1 MADLDYKSASTAAD
15 ASGKADATRGLR
27 SQEAGQQDTGPQAE
41 GGPGRGPR
49 RGMGAARVTV
59 AVLAA
64 ALVAFCAWSMSQ
76 YVQGRDPLAFAT
88 GSVAGAGKSAPDSTG
103 SADSG
108 SSSAKASGKDA
119 AKAKAIDK
127 DSVTKALASLR
138 LGKDDLGVT
147 KDVTVAVTRD
157 GIWVEHASSATG
169 KALVTDTAR
178 RALALAKWVAR
189 QGANAKVMWI
199 EEDSSGVVRMS
210 VAIGSK
216 SAAGVSKRDVG
227 TILGAASGY
236 AIDADTYAK
245 LGQPSFSAEK
255 GKAATLP
262 GGGTVSAG
270 SKAAS
275 SAAAASAGTGAGG
288 SAAGASAASGSG
300 SGSGSGAASGKKGAS
315 GSGAASGEKGAATS
329 SSSGG
334 RGSADSNAGKITVSV
349 SVNGSS
355 HRVSV
360 PQGATAYD
368 ALLATGASVSW
379 GAYPGGGTWVT
390 AINGLGEDASHG
402 WTYKVNGSMPNVMS
416 DRYTVHDGDSVV
428 WSYVAVG
435 Q

>member
-27 SQEAGQQDTGPQAE
+27 SQEAGQQDTGPQSE

-147 KDVTVAVTRD
+147 KDVTVAVTKD

-169 KALVTDTAR
+169 KTLVTDTAR

-189 QGANAKVMWI
+189 QGANAKVTWI

-216 SAAGVSKRDVG
+216 AASGVSKRDVG

-236 AIDADTYAK
+236 AIEKGTYAQ
-245 LGQPSFSAEK
+245 LGQPSFSTEK

-262 GGGTVSAG
+262 GGGTVSVG
-270 SKAAS
+270 GKAAS
-275 SAAAASAGTGAGG
+275 SAQAAASADTGVSG

-300 SGSGSGAASGKKGAS
+300 SGSGSGAASG
-315 GSGAASGEKGAATS
+315 EKGAATS
-329 SSSGG
+329 SASGG
-334 RGSADSNAGKITVSV
+334 QGSADSNAGKITVSV

-368 ALLATGASVSW
+368 ALLATGASVSS

>member
-1 MADLDYKSASTAAD
+1 MADLDFKSASTAAD

-41 GGPGRGPR
+41 GGTGHGPR
-49 RGMGAARVTV
+49 HGMGAARVTV

-64 ALVAFCAWSMSQ
+64 LLVAFCAWSMSQ

-88 GSVAGAGKSAPDSTG
+88 GSVAGSGKSALTSAEST
-103 SADSG
+103 DSG
-108 SSSAKASGKDA
+108 SSSAKQSGKDA

-127 DSVTKALASLR
+127 DSVAKAIASLR

-189 QGANAKVMWI
+189 QGANAKVTWI
-199 EEDSSGVVRMS
+199 EEDSSGVVRMF

-216 SAAGVSKRDVG
+216 AAVGVSKRDVG

-275 SAAAASAGTGAGG
+275 SAASASAGTGAGG

-300 SGSGSGAASGKKGAS
+300 PGSGSGAASGKKGA
-315 GSGAASGEKGAATS
+315 ATS
-329 SSSGG
+329 SAPGG
-334 RGSADSNAGKITVSV
+334 QGSADSNAGKITVSV

-355 HRVSV
+355 HRVSLS
-360 PQGATAYD
+360 QGATAYD
-368 ALLATGASVSW
+368 ALLATGASVSS

-428 WSYVAVG
+428 WGYVTVG

>member
-15 ASGKADATRGLR
+15 AGGKADGTGGRRAQDANQRGANQQGAGLR
-27 SQEAGQQDTGPQAE
+27 AG
-41 GGPGRGPR
+41 GGTRH
-49 RGMGAARVTV
+49 GMGAARVTV

-88 GSVAGAGKSAPDSTG
+88 GSVAGEGKSAPDSAG

-119 AKAKAIDK
+119 AKAKAIDG

-147 KDVTVAVTRD
+147 KDVTVAVTKD

-169 KALVTDTAR
+169 KTLVTDTAR

-189 QGANAKVMWI
+189 QGASAKATWI
-199 EEDSSGVVRMS
+199 EEDSSGVVRMC
-210 VAIGSK
+210 VAIDSK
-216 SAAGVSKRDVG
+216 AAAGVGRRDVA

-270 SKAAS
+270 GKAAS
-275 SAAAASAGTGAGG
+275 SARAAASAGTGASG
-288 SAAGASAASGSG
+288 SAAGASATSV
-300 SGSGSGAASGKKGAS
+300 S

-329 SSSGG
+329 SASGG
-334 RGSADSNAGKITVSV
+334 QGSADSNAGKITVYV

-368 ALLATGASVSW
+368 ALLATGASVSS

-428 WSYVAVG
+428 WSYVSVG

>member
-15 ASGKADATRGLR
+15 ASGKADGTGDRRA
-27 SQEAGQQDTGPQAE
+27 QDADQQDTGARAE
-41 GGPGRGPR
+41 GGPGHGPR
-49 RGMGAARVTV
+49 HGMGAARVTV

-64 ALVAFCAWSMSQ
+64 LLVAFCAWSMSQ

-88 GSVAGAGKSAPDSTG
+88 GSVADSVKSAPDSAG

-119 AKAKAIDK
+119 AKAKAIDR

-157 GIWVEHASSATG
+157 GIWVEHASSAVG
-169 KALVTDTAR
+169 KTLVTDTAR

-189 QGANAKVMWI
+189 QGANAKVTWI

-275 SAAAASAGTGAGG
+275 SAQAAASAGTGASG

-300 SGSGSGAASGKKGAS
+300 SGSGSGAASGEKGAL
-315 GSGAASGEKGAATS
+315 GEKGAATS
-329 SSSGG
+329 SASGG
-334 RGSADSNAGKITVSV
+334 QGSADANAGKITVSV

-355 HRVSV
+355 HRVSLS
-360 PQGATAYD
+360 QGATAYD
-368 ALLATGASVSW
+368 ALLATGASVSS

-402 WTYKVNGSMPNVMS
+402 WTYKVDGSMPNVMS

-428 WSYVAVG
+428 WSYVTVG

>member
-41 GGPGRGPR
+41 GGTGHGPR
-49 RGMGAARVTV
+49 HGMGAARVTV

-64 ALVAFCAWSMSQ
+64 LLVAFCAWSMSQ

-88 GSVAGAGKSAPDSTG
+88 GSVAGSGKSALTSAEST
-103 SADSG
+103 DSG
-108 SSSAKASGKDA
+108 SSSAKQSGKDA

-127 DSVTKALASLR
+127 DSVAKAIASLR

-189 QGANAKVMWI
+189 QGANAKVTWI
-199 EEDSSGVVRMS
+199 EEDSSGVVRMF

-216 SAAGVSKRDVG
+216 AAVGVSKRDVG

-270 SKAAS
+270 RKAAS
-275 SAAAASAGTGAGG
+275 SAQAAASAGTGAGG
-288 SAAGASAASGSG
+288 SAAGASGTSVSGSG
-300 SGSGSGAASGKKGAS
+300 S

-329 SSSGG
+329 SASGG
-334 RGSADSNAGKITVSV
+334 QGSADSNAGKITVSV

-368 ALLATGASVSW
+368 ALLATGASVSS

-428 WSYVAVG
+428 WSYVTVG

>member
-41 GGPGRGPR
+41 GGTGHGPR
-49 RGMGAARVTV
+49 HGMGAARVTV

-64 ALVAFCAWSMSQ
+64 LLVAFCAWSMSQ

-88 GSVAGAGKSAPDSTG
+88 GSVAGSGKSVLTSAEST
-103 SADSG
+103 DSG
-108 SSSAKASGKDA
+108 SSSAKQSGKDA

-127 DSVTKALASLR
+127 DSVAKAIASLR

-178 RALALAKWVAR
+178 RAIALAKWVAR
-189 QGANAKVMWI
+189 QGANAKVTWI
-199 EEDSSGVVRMS
+199 EEDSSGVVRMF

-216 SAAGVSKRDVG
+216 AAVGVSKRDVG

-275 SAAAASAGTGAGG
+275 SAASASAGTGAGG

-300 SGSGSGAASGKKGAS
+300 PGS

-329 SSSGG
+329 SASGG
-334 RGSADSNAGKITVSV
+334 QGSADSNAGKITVSV

-355 HRVSV
+355 HRVSLS
-360 PQGATAYD
+360 QGATAYD
-368 ALLATGASVSW
+368 ALLATGASVSS

-428 WSYVAVG
+428 WGYVTVG

>member
-1 MADLDYKSASTAAD
+1 MADLDFKSASTAAD

-41 GGPGRGPR
+41 GGTGHGPR
-49 RGMGAARVTV
+49 HGMGAARVTV

-64 ALVAFCAWSMSQ
+64 LLVAFCAWSMSQ

-88 GSVAGAGKSAPDSTG
+88 GSVAGSGKSALTSAEST
-103 SADSG
+103 DSG
-108 SSSAKASGKDA
+108 SSSAKQSGKDA

-127 DSVTKALASLR
+127 DSVAKAIASLR

-189 QGANAKVMWI
+189 QGANAKVTWI
-199 EEDSSGVVRMS
+199 EEDSSGVVRMF

-216 SAAGVSKRDVG
+216 AAVGVSKRDVG

-275 SAAAASAGTGAGG
+275 SAASASAGTGAGG
-288 SAAGASAASGSG
+288 SAAGQEGRRHVL
-300 SGSGSGAASGKKGAS
+300 GAWRPGL
-315 GSGAASGEKGAATS
+315 
-329 SSSGG
+329 GG
-334 RGSADSNAGKITVSV
+334 RQRRKDNRVRLRQRVVAPREPLAGC
-349 SVNGSS
+349 
-355 HRVSV
+355 
-360 PQGATAYD
+360 
-368 ALLATGASVSW
+368 
-379 GAYPGGGTWVT
+379 
-390 AINGLGEDASHG
+390 
-402 WTYKVNGSMPNVMS
+402 
-416 DRYTVHDGDSVV
+416 DRL
-428 WSYVAVG
+428 
-435 Q
+435 

>member
-15 ASGKADATRGLR
+15 ASGKADGTGDRRA
-27 SQEAGQQDTGPQAE
+27 QDADQQDTGARAE
-41 GGPGRGPR
+41 GGTGRGPR
-49 RGMGAARVTV
+49 RGPGAARVAV

-76 YVQGRDPLAFAT
+76 YVQGRDPLAFVT
-88 GSVAGAGKSAPDSTG
+88 GSVAGSGKSALASAG

-119 AKAKAIDK
+119 AKAKAIDR
-127 DSVTKALASLR
+127 DSVTKALESLR

-147 KDVTVAVTRD
+147 KDVTVAVTKD

-169 KALVTDTAR
+169 KTLVTDTAR

-189 QGANAKVMWI
+189 QGANAKVTWI

-216 SAAGVSKRDVG
+216 AASGVSKRDVG

-236 AIDADTYAK
+236 AIEKGTYAQ
-245 LGQPSFSAEK
+245 LGQPSFSTEK

-262 GGGTVSAG
+262 GGGTVSVG
-270 SKAAS
+270 GKAAS
-275 SAAAASAGTGAGG
+275 SAQAAASADTGVSG

-300 SGSGSGAASGKKGAS
+300 SGSGSGAASGK
-315 GSGAASGEKGAATS
+315 EGAATS
-329 SSSGG
+329 SMPGG
-334 RGSADSNAGKITVSV
+334 QGSAAASAGKIAVSV

-360 PQGATAYD
+360 QQGATAYD
-368 ALLATGASVSW
+368 ALLATGASVSS
-379 GAYPGGGTWVT
+379 GTYPGGGTWVT

-402 WTYKVNGSMPNVMS
+402 WTYKVDGSMPNVMS

-428 WSYVAVG
+428 WSYVTVG

>member
-1 MADLDYKSASTAAD
+1 MADLDYKSASTAAG
-15 ASGKADATRGLR
+15 AGGKADAARGLR
-27 SQEAGQQDTGPQAE
+27 SQEAGQQDTGARAE

-88 GSVAGAGKSAPDSTG
+88 GSVAGSGKSALASAG

-127 DSVTKALASLR
+127 DSVAKALASLR

-300 SGSGSGAASGKKGAS
+300 SGSGSGAASGEKGT
-315 GSGAASGEKGAATS
+315 SGEKGAATS
-329 SSSGG
+329 SASGG
-334 RGSADSNAGKITVSV
+334 QGSADANAVKIT
-349 SVNGSS
+349 
-355 HRVSV
+355 
-360 PQGATAYD
+360 
-368 ALLATGASVSW
+368 
-379 GAYPGGGTWVT
+379 
-390 AINGLGEDASHG
+390 
-402 WTYKVNGSMPNVMS
+402 
-416 DRYTVHDGDSVV
+416 DRKSVV
-428 WSYVAVG
+428 
-435 Q
+435 